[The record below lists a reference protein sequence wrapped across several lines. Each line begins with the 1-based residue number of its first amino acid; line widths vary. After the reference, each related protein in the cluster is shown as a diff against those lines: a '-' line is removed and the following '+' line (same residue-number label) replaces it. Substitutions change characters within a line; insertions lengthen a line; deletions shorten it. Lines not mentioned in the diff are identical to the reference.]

1 MKSRR
6 TMKKRTEE
14 LVREVSLQIHFAP
27 WGGRQTFVK
36 RLFAW

>member
-6 TMKKRTEE
+6 TMKKRTEQ
-14 LVREVSLQIHFAP
+14 LVREVSLDSSVPNGAGVKLF
-27 WGGRQTFVK
+27 K